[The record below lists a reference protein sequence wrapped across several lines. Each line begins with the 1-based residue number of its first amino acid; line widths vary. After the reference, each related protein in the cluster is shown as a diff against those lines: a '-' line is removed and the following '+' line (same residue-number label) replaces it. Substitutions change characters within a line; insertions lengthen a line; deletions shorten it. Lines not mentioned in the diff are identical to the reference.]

1 MKIGNAIKRAAIFV
15 GVCVAGLFVSMAGG
29 MAWGTFDAGMMA
41 FSTIFAAA
49 VAASVPLKF

>member
-1 MKIGNAIKRAAIFV
+1 MKISNAIVRVAIFS

-29 MAWGTFDAGMMA
+29 IAWGTFDAGGMA
-41 FSTIFAAA
+41 FCTIFAAA